1 MVPMVPVIIG
11 IASQECTP
19 NWAVRMTCPP
29 TTLATRD
36 GSDCWTWWIRW
47 APTGGTAGRMGGTCD
62 LTEAMTS
69 DAESA
74 VGVCAPWL
82 ASGRGS
88 GFLWVVEAVD
98 ALDVHFLGGSVR
110 S

>member
-47 APTGGTAGRMGGTCD
+47 APTGG
-62 LTEAMTS
+62 
-69 DAESA
+69 SA